1 MVERNDD
8 LSTSPATLDELI
20 DQARRHSRSYRKH
33 VDEGVTLYTHG
44 RYEQAIVPLAT
55 GAELLRDQVLDS
67 RFRSMTEK
75 PKVTKFKAYKI
86 SWTISYPTFSGIAAL
101 SEREH
106 FTTMMLCVDSLMKL
120 KRFDD
125 ACSEIEKGLA
135 ITSEVPDVWQVLGIA
150 QHCVGDP
157 EKALDSFREAVRH
170 DPTRLD
176 LWESLRREYLIHDR
190 SEAKLLSEELVK
202 NRSVE
207 DNMALVVDLF
217 IASGEYNKAQSVIN
231 DLLQRNRNNKRVLLP
246 LSKLH
251 IINGDFLKAQDS
263 LKNFIK
269 SDKHNLEA
277 LWYLACVCAIQGK
290 KKDAVKYLEELL
302 KLNQD
307 HPDGLELQRMLATN
321 ATEQVDLLKEKLR
334 QEVAKTTRSEGE
346 KVREIPEEMQKKLS
360 GLMQQVISEIEKE
373 K

>member
-1 MVERNDD
+1 MV
-8 LSTSPATLDELI
+8 
-20 DQARRHSRSYRKH
+20 
-33 VDEGVTLYTHG
+33 
-44 RYEQAIVPLAT
+44 
-55 GAELLRDQVLDS
+55 
-67 RFRSMTEK
+67 
-75 PKVTKFKAYKI
+75 
-86 SWTISYPTFSGIAAL
+86 
-101 SEREH
+101 
-106 FTTMMLCVDSLMKL
+106 
-120 KRFDD
+120 
-125 ACSEIEKGLA
+125 
-135 ITSEVPDVWQVLGIA
+135 
-150 QHCVGDP
+150 
-157 EKALDSFREAVRH
+157 
-170 DPTRLD
+170 
-176 LWESLRREYLIHDR
+176 
-190 SEAKLLSEELVK
+190 
-202 NRSVE
+202 
-207 DNMALVVDLF
+207 LVVDLF

-307 HPDGLELQRMLATN
+307 HPDGLDLQRMLATN
-321 ATEQVDLLKEKLR
+321 ATEQVDLLKEKLT